1 MANELAVVAAPLS
14 PTELVKRND
23 EAIRAVRPAV
33 EAHHIMHIKGRRYL
47 GVAGAQAIAT
57 AMGYTT
63 GLESLRYVPRT
74 EHLAGYW
81 EAIVAVLLDGR
92 TVGRGAGCVFE
103 NESPWNQRAQFARQ
117 MMAQTRATGR
127 ALKGVM
133 GWACAIIGAENS
145 LAEEMPEQ
153 DETPARAPSKAV
165 IAIEAERVIEGG
177 CAGVEHGKTK
187 KGTEYWRVGIE
198 NERGGAD
205 WFTSL
210 TAVPNLTGHIVEL
223 RIGKRVVDGV
233 SRDVVTS
240 VTDKEGA

>member
-1 MANELAVVAAPLS
+1 M
-14 PTELVKRND
+14 KRND

-33 EAHHIMHIKGRRYL
+33 EAHHILHIKGRRYL

-63 GLESLRYVPRT
+63 GLESLRYVPPT

-92 TVGRGAGCVFE
+92 TVGRGAGCVFD

-133 GWACAIIGAENS
+133 GWACAVINAETS

-153 DETPARAPSKAV
+153 DEAPGRSASKAV
-165 IAIEAERVIEGG
+165 VAIEAERIIEGV
-177 CAGVEHGKTK
+177 CAGVEHGKGK
-187 KGTEYWRVGIE
+187 KGTEFWRVGIE
-198 NERGGAD
+198 RDNGGTD

-210 TAVPNLTGHIVEL
+210 TAVPPLAGHIVEL

-233 SRDVVTS
+233 SRDVITS
-240 VTDKEGA
+240 VTDKEAP